1 MKGQL
6 LGCLFFFMIITYKA
20 DSYSVRESTFTA
32 EARGC
37 GLQMDA
43 KQLKNV
49 NGMVVESGREGNEE
63 VFNKEVLQETIHKGK
78 GAYGG
83 ADLLR
88 QHHTRSAATYPFL
101 VRPLLSTIGHIMIGY
116 VLLVGFF

>member
-1 MKGQL
+1 
-6 LGCLFFFMIITYKA
+6 
-20 DSYSVRESTFTA
+20 
-32 EARGC
+32 
-37 GLQMDA
+37 MDA
-43 KQLKNV
+43 DV

-101 VRPLLSTIGHIMIGY
+101 VRPVLSTIGHIMIGY
-116 VLLVGFF
+116 VLLVGFFWWFEMILWRRTQTRAQWSLWLMAISHGCTIM

>member
-6 LGCLFFFMIITYKA
+6 LGYLFFFMIITYKA
-20 DSYSVRESTFTA
+20 VSYSVRESTFTA
-32 EARGC
+32 EARGS
-37 GLQMDA
+37 GIQMDA

-101 VRPLLSTIGHIMIGY
+101 VRPVLSTIGHIMIGY

>member
-1 MKGQL
+1 MNSINDLNQFNTTEVLSLQNRKPSPLSSEKKKKCQ
-6 LGCLFFFMIITYKA
+6 KQ
-20 DSYSVRESTFTA
+20 

-43 KQLKNV
+43 KQLKK
-49 NGMVVESGREGNEE
+49 GNEE

-101 VRPLLSTIGHIMIGY
+101 VRPVLSTIGHIMIGY

>member
-1 MKGQL
+1 MNDFL
-6 LGCLFFFMIITYKA
+6 RA
-20 DSYSVRESTFTA
+20 
-32 EARGC
+32 
-37 GLQMDA
+37 MDA
-43 KQLKNV
+43 DV